1 MIYLFYFSGTTI
13 ATFHEPFGCEIKESS
28 CLTVTLTDLI
38 PKSFTRGSVPILPP
52 ARSVR
57 RFFRTS
63 TFVFDSAEQGAA
75 RFALEDS
82 GYIYTRLGNPTTD
95 ALEKKL
101 AVLEQGE
108 AALATASGVSAITT
122 TLLTLCQQG
131 DHIVSANA
139 IYGCTHAFLSHSITK
154 FGIEVSFVDAAN
166 PEAIREA
173 MRPET
178 KVVYI
183 ETPAN
188 PTLSLVDIETAA
200 AIAHQQGA
208 LLVVDNTF
216 MSPYCQQPL
225 RLGADIVVHSVTKYI
240 NGHGDVIGGVIIGC
254 QEFINRARF
263 VGVKDITGG
272 CMSPFNARLT
282 LRGVKTLGI
291 RMERHC
297 NNALKIARFL
307 EEHPG
312 ISQVIYPGLPS
323 HPQYELGKRQMS
335 LPGGI
340 ISFEITGGLEAGRRM
355 INSVELCLLA
365 VSLGD
370 TETLIQHPAS
380 MTHSPVAPEERLKA
394 GITDGLLRLS
404 VGLEDPDDIIHDLE
418 RTIRKAAF

>member
-1 MIYLFYFSGTTI
+1 MSDCRAYGFNTQIVHAGQQPAPSTGALST
-13 ATFHEPFGCEIKESS
+13 
-28 CLTVTLTDLI
+28 
-38 PKSFTRGSVPILPP
+38 PI
-52 ARSVR
+52 
-57 RFFRTS
+57 FQTS

-75 RFALEDS
+75 RFALEEP

-101 AVLEQGE
+101 AVLERGD
-108 AALATASGVSAITT
+108 AALATASGISAITT
-122 TLLTLCQQG
+122 SLLTLCQQG
-131 DHIVSANA
+131 DHIVSASA
-139 IYGCTHAFLSHSITK
+139 IYGCTHAFLSHSLPK
-154 FGIEVSFVDAAN
+154 FGINVSFVDAAK
-166 PEAIREA
+166 PEEIRAA

-188 PTLSLVDIETAA
+188 PTLSLVDIETVAG
-200 AIAHQQGA
+200 IAHQQGA

-225 RLGADIVVHSVTKYI
+225 LLGADIVVHSVTKYI
-240 NGHGDVIGGVIIGC
+240 NGHGDVIGGVIVGK
-254 QEFINRARF
+254 QEFIDRARF
-263 VGVKDITGG
+263 VGLKDITGG
-272 CMSPFNARLT
+272 CMSPFNAADAAR
-282 LRGVKTLGI
+282 RETLGI

-297 NNALKIARFL
+297 ENALKIARFL
-307 EEHPG
+307 EGHPA
-312 ISQVIYPGLPS
+312 ITRVYYPRLPS

-340 ISFEITGGLEAGRRM
+340 ISFEIAGGLEAGRRM

-394 GITDGLLRLS
+394 GITDGLIRLS
-404 VGLEDPDDIIHDLE
+404 VGLEDPEDIINDLE
-418 RTIRKAAF
+418 HAIRKATF

>member
-1 MIYLFYFSGTTI
+1 MSDCHTYGFNTQIVHAGQRPDPSTGALST
-13 ATFHEPFGCEIKESS
+13 
-28 CLTVTLTDLI
+28 
-38 PKSFTRGSVPILPP
+38 PI
-52 ARSVR
+52 
-57 RFFRTS
+57 FQTS

-131 DHIVSANA
+131 DHIISANA
-139 IYGCTHAFLSHSITK
+139 IYGCTHAFLSHNITK

-254 QEFINRARF
+254 QEFINQARF

-272 CMSPFNARLT
+272 CMSPFNAWLT

-418 RTIRKAAF
+418 RAIRKAAF

>member
-57 RFFRTS
+57 RFFRPQHLFLT
-63 TFVFDSAEQGAA
+63 VPNRAPPA
-75 RFALEDS
+75 ALEDS

-183 ETPAN
+183 ETP
-188 PTLSLVDIETAA
+188 PTPHCRWLILR
-200 AIAHQQGA
+200 QRRR
-208 LLVVDNTF
+208 LLTSKVR
-216 MSPYCQQPL
+216 Y
-225 RLGADIVVHSVTKYI
+225 
-240 NGHGDVIGGVIIGC
+240 
-254 QEFINRARF
+254 
-263 VGVKDITGG
+263 
-272 CMSPFNARLT
+272 
-282 LRGVKTLGI
+282 
-291 RMERHC
+291 
-297 NNALKIARFL
+297 
-307 EEHPG
+307 
-312 ISQVIYPGLPS
+312 
-323 HPQYELGKRQMS
+323 
-335 LPGGI
+335 
-340 ISFEITGGLEAGRRM
+340 
-355 INSVELCLLA
+355 
-365 VSLGD
+365 
-370 TETLIQHPAS
+370 
-380 MTHSPVAPEERLKA
+380 
-394 GITDGLLRLS
+394 
-404 VGLEDPDDIIHDLE
+404 
-418 RTIRKAAF
+418 

>member
-1 MIYLFYFSGTTI
+1 
-13 ATFHEPFGCEIKESS
+13 
-28 CLTVTLTDLI
+28 
-38 PKSFTRGSVPILPP
+38 
-52 ARSVR
+52 
-57 RFFRTS
+57 
-63 TFVFDSAEQGAA
+63 
-75 RFALEDS
+75 
-82 GYIYTRLGNPTTD
+82 
-95 ALEKKL
+95 
-101 AVLEQGE
+101 
-108 AALATASGVSAITT
+108 
-122 TLLTLCQQG
+122 
-131 DHIVSANA
+131 
-139 IYGCTHAFLSHSITK
+139 HSITK

-254 QEFINRARF
+254 QEFINQARF

-272 CMSPFNARLT
+272 CMSPFNAWLT

-418 RTIRKAAF
+418 RAIRKAAF

>member
-1 MIYLFYFSGTTI
+1 
-13 ATFHEPFGCEIKESS
+13 
-28 CLTVTLTDLI
+28 
-38 PKSFTRGSVPILPP
+38 
-52 ARSVR
+52 
-57 RFFRTS
+57 
-63 TFVFDSAEQGAA
+63 
-75 RFALEDS
+75 
-82 GYIYTRLGNPTTD
+82 
-95 ALEKKL
+95 
-101 AVLEQGE
+101 
-108 AALATASGVSAITT
+108 
-122 TLLTLCQQG
+122 
-131 DHIVSANA
+131 
-139 IYGCTHAFLSHSITK
+139 FLSHSITK

-254 QEFINRARF
+254 QEFINQARF

-272 CMSPFNARLT
+272 CMSPFNAWLT